1 MQTQVETTQILRFGD
16 GIFKIK
22 MMEKYKNEFMVP
34 KKFNELHIEA
44 NSEQSVAIH
53 HVTITI
59 SSCP

>member
-34 KKFNELHIEA
+34 KEFNELHI
-44 NSEQSVAIH
+44 
-53 HVTITI
+53 
-59 SSCP
+59 